1 MDDIFNA
8 IRLIKKYL
16 PKPSYTLKN
25 TKSLTCRDLINDR
38 FTLKENI
45 PPYNQSAMDGI
56 GVISKKNTYI
66 LKGKTLLDKY
76 IDYKIKDN
84 ECVIVKTGSLIPNSI
99 KYIIPCEV
107 YFQNKNLFHILKYD
121 FKNSFIR
128 KKGHVFKSGQKFI
141 LKNKNLS
148 KKDLFIYNSFKNI
161 SLKTKNNLSFKIIST
176 GNEFTKNHFINPTNA
191 TYLESYLYSHNQKID
206 KNIHIKDDQRILEKE
221 LNNSKSDITIVIGGT
236 GKSEDDFNFKNF
248 KLLID
253 GLNLKPGRPFK
264 SFIRN
269 KQIFLFFP
277 GNPCS
282 SFVLTNILVNSLI
295 LKYQFSKNLIFDKEI
310 DIKKIKFNFNSL
322 MRKSFLFGF
331 IKNDQNIKIFNNQES
346 SNISNILKSN
356 CLIYFNKTK
365 KLKIYKLNDK

>member
-8 IRLIKKYL
+8 IRLIEKYL
-16 PKPSYTLKN
+16 PKPTYTLKK
-25 TKSLTCRDLINDR
+25 TKSLTCKDLINDR
-38 FTLKENI
+38 FALKENI

-56 GVISKKNTYI
+56 GVISKKDTYI
-66 LKGKTLLDKY
+66 LKGKTLLNKY
-76 IDYKIKDN
+76 IDYKIKNN
-84 ECVIVKTGSLIPNSI
+84 ECVIVKTGSLIPNSV

-121 FKNSFIR
+121 FKNSYIR

-141 LKNKNLS
+141 LKNKNLN
-148 KKDLFIYNSFKNI
+148 KKELLIYNSFKNI
-161 SLKTKNNLSFKIIST
+161 YVKTKNSLSFKIIST
-176 GNEFTKNHFINPTNA
+176 GNEFTKNHFLNPTNA
-191 TYLESYLYSHNQKID
+191 TYLESYLNSHNQKID

-236 GKSEDDFNFKNF
+236 GKSNDDINFKNF

-253 GLNLKPGRPFK
+253 GINLKPGRPFK

-295 LKYQFSKNLIFDKEI
+295 LKYQFSKNFIFDKEI
-310 DIKKIKFNFNSL
+310 NIKKIKFNFNSL

-331 IKNDQNIKIFNNQES
+331 IKDDQNIKIFNNQES

-365 KLKIYKLNDK
+365 KLRIYKINDK

>member
-1 MDDIFNA
+1 MDDIFKA
-8 IRLIKKYL
+8 IRLIEKYL
-16 PKPSYTLKN
+16 PKPTYTLKK
-25 TKSLTCRDLINDR
+25 TKYLTCKDLINDR

-56 GVISKKNTYI
+56 GVISKKDAYI

-99 KYIIPCEV
+99 KYIIPNEA
-107 YFQNKNLFHILKYD
+107 YFQNKNLFHIFKYD
-121 FKNSFIR
+121 FKNTFIR

-141 LKNKNLS
+141 FKNRYLS
-148 KKDLFIYNSFKNI
+148 KKELFIYNSFKNI
-161 SLKTKNNLSFKIIST
+161 SVKIKNNLSFKIIST

-191 TYLESYLYSHNQKID
+191 SYLVNYLNSHNQKID
-206 KNIHIKDDQRILEKE
+206 KNIHIKDSQKLLEKE

-236 GKSEDDFNFKNF
+236 GKSVDDFDFKNF
-248 KLLID
+248 KLLIN

-264 SFIRN
+264 AFIKN
-269 KQIFLFFP
+269 KKIFLFFP

-282 SFVLTNILVNSLI
+282 SFVLTYILVNSLI
-295 LKYQFSKNLIFDKEI
+295 LQFQFKKKLLFDDEI

-331 IKNDQNIKIFNNQES
+331 IKDNQDLKIFSNQES
-346 SNISNILKSN
+346 SNISNILKAN
-356 CLIYFNKTK
+356 CLIYYNKTQ
-365 KLKIYKLNDK
+365 KLKIFKIND

>member
-8 IRLIKKYL
+8 IRLIEKYL
-16 PKPSYTLKN
+16 PKPTYTLKK
-25 TKSLTCRDLINDR
+25 TKYLTCKDLINDR

-45 PPYNQSAMDGI
+45 PPYNQSAMDCI
-56 GVISKKNTYI
+56 GVITKKHTYI

-76 IDYKIKDN
+76 INYKVKDN

-99 KYIIPCEV
+99 KYIIPREA
-107 YFQNKNLFHILKYD
+107 YFQNKNLFHILKYN
-121 FKNSFIR
+121 FKNTFIR
-128 KKGHVFKSGQKFI
+128 KKGHVFKLGKEFN

-148 KKDLFIYNSFKNI
+148 IKELFIYNSFKNI
-161 SLKTKNNLSFKIIST
+161 SVKIKNSLSFKIIST
-176 GNEFTKNHFINPTNA
+176 VSEFTKNHFLNPTNA
-191 TYLESYLYSHNQKID
+191 AYLENFLNSQNQKID
-206 KNIHIKDDQRILEKE
+206 TNIHIKDDQRILEKE
-221 LNNSKSDITIVIGGT
+221 LSNSKSDITIVIGGT
-236 GKSEDDFNFKNF
+236 GKSEDDFDFRNF
-248 KLLID
+248 KLLVD

-295 LKYQFSKNLIFDKEI
+295 LKYQFSSVLNYDNEV
-310 DIKKIKFNFNSL
+310 DIEKIKFNFKSL

-331 IKNDQNIKIFNNQES
+331 MKSDQNIKIFNNQES